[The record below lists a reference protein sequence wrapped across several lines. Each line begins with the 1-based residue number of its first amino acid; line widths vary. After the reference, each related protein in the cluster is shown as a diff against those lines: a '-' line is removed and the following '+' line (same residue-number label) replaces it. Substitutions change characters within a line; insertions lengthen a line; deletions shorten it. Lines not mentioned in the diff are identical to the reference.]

1 MVYEIILLGF
11 YRNTG
16 LMQNTSTAPLSQND
30 RELGTALDA
39 VVHHSLTTI
48 SLGLGLLYILL
59 AAINYYMLPIAVCTV
74 LCPAALVTAALF
86 LALRWALGRWHLPTF
101 WAHPLGVVISL
112 ITLGNSLLHLYMLD
126 DPGQTTNQMLIII
139 GAAYLLLSI
148 RYFLLVTACVWLGWS
163 IVALQATPAPEWQY
177 YGFAMLSATM
187 LGIVIHLVR
196 TRTLRRLEQLRLQNE
211 RYNEELEERVAERTA
226 ALQNS
231 LNEQAVLLREVHHRV
246 KNNLQ
251 IVCSLLDLQVH
262 ASRDPALLAPLV
274 ESRGRIL
281 AMALVHEKLYQ
292 SDQLNDIDMSSY
304 LEHLVADVFNASG
317 EWPGHITL
325 EIDAEPLT
333 LDIDRAIPFG
343 LVLHELVSNVLR
355 HAFPACRPG
364 RLQIQIR
371 QKEGQVELQVLDDG
385 VGLPAGFD
393 LGHRQSLGLQL
404 ANGLATQLLG
414 RIEVEANTHTCF
426 KLTFPL

>member
-1 MVYEIILLGF
+1 
-11 YRNTG
+11 
-16 LMQNTSTAPLSQND
+16 MQNTPTASLSQND
-30 RELGTALDA
+30 PELGTALDA
-39 VVHHSLTTI
+39 VVRHSLSTI

-59 AAINYYMLPIAVCTV
+59 AAINYYMLPMAICTV
-74 LCPAALVTAALF
+74 LCPSALVTATLF
-86 LALRWALGRWHLPTF
+86 LALRWALARWNLPTS
-101 WAHPLGVVISL
+101 WAHPLGVVIAL

-139 GAAYLLLSI
+139 GTAYLLLSI
-148 RYFLLVTACVWLGWS
+148 RYFLFVTAFVWLGWS

-231 LNEQAVLLREVHHRV
+231 LDEQAVLLREVHHRV

-251 IVCSLLDLQVH
+251 VVCSLLDLQVH
-262 ASRDPALLAPLV
+262 ASRDPALLAPLS

-281 AMALVHEKLYQ
+281 SMALVHEKLYQ
-292 SDQLNDIDMSSY
+292 SDQLNHIDMSGY
-304 LEHLVADVFNASG
+304 LEHLVTDVFNASG

-325 EIDAEPLT
+325 EVDAEPLI
-333 LDIDRAIPFG
+333 LDIDRAIPCG
-343 LVLHELVSNVLR
+343 LVLHELVSNALR
-355 HAFPACRPG
+355 HAFPEQRPG
-364 RLQIQIR
+364 RLCIQVRQI
-371 QKEGQVELQVLDDG
+371 EGQVELRVVDNG
-385 VGLPAGFD
+385 GGLPAGFTLD
-393 LGHRQSLGLQL
+393 KPSSLGLQL
-404 ANGLATQLLG
+404 ANGLAAQLLG
-414 RIEVEANTHTCF
+414 RIEVDATPDTCF

>member
-1 MVYEIILLGF
+1 
-11 YRNTG
+11 
-16 LMQNTSTAPLSQND
+16 MQNTSTAPLSQND

-385 VGLPAGFD
+385 VGLPADFD